1 MAGEIQLAH
10 GITGRTLYAHVRNG
24 TGSIWNGSAF
34 ASYSAGNYAT
44 YTIAMTEQGAT
55 GYYVGTM
62 PAVSVGTYAIEVLD
76 RVGGSVAVGDPVVG
90 AGYLPWTGTAIGYPN
105 PTISS
110 SDAALAA
117 SANFTRQAQS
127 LYRGE
132 DRTITINFGTGT
144 NVTGWS
150 LKYTAALEK
159 QGTPTVELST
169 AAGTLTIVSATQ
181 VTGAVSAAVAAAL
194 TAQPHFWD
202 IWRMDSGYMTLL
214 GAGQLTVNQ
223 PVRIV

>member
-1 MAGEIQLAH
+1 MGLSLNLSAMQKKFKGPLPDKKGHYGPYGGKYVPETLMAALDQLQPGQGLRLTAPFKPVPLFAVMADKGFAHSERALDAGE
-10 GITGRTLYAHVRNG
+10 
-24 TGSIWNGSAF
+24 W
-34 ASYSAGNYAT
+34 
-44 YTIAMTEQGAT
+44 
-55 GYYVGTM
+55 
-62 PAVSVGTYAIEVLD
+62 EVLFTPAAMM
-76 RVGGSVAVGDPVVG
+76 VAQ
-90 AGYLPWTGTAIGYPN
+90 
-105 PTISS
+105 
-110 SDAALAA
+110 AALIFPIIAA
-117 SANFTRQAQS
+117 LVRQVDRKNVRVYYDIANP

-132 DRTITINFGTGT
+132 DRTITINFATGT